1 ADSAGVARTNEASSA
16 RQIRMVVIG
25 LFSTSRPRRQAF
37 ADCDGLAA
45 ARRVSTLLVRGR
57 FTAKRL
63 RTSRRKECSHGDEEE
78 EKEKEVA
85 EHTSARVTS
94 TPGASFA
101 GPSVSFTPSI
111 RWCAS
116 PAPAGT
122 APAGRRSP
130 RA

>member
-1 ADSAGVARTNEASSA
+1 MVA
-16 RQIRMVVIG
+16 IG
-25 LFSTSRPRRQAF
+25 LFSTSRRRRQAF

-45 ARRVSTLLVRGR
+45 ARRVSTLRVRGR
-57 FTAKRL
+57 ITAKRL
-63 RTSRRKECSHGDEEE
+63 RTSRRKECFDGDEEE

-85 EHTSARVTS
+85 KAGSARVTS

-101 GPSVSFTPSI
+101 GPAVSFTSWI
-111 RWCAS
+111 RCCAS

-122 APAGRRSP
+122 AQAGRRSP